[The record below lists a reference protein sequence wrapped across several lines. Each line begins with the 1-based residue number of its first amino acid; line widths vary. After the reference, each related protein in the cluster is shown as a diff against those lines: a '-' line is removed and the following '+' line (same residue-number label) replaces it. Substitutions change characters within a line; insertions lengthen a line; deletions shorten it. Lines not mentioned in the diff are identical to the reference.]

1 MMVDDDI
8 KEDLMKKYRAAG
20 KIRLISFFLLL
31 LFLSLMKWIGGYSY
45 LNMELASLIII
56 EAIFNQPYNFIV
68 RWVNIHRL
76 QYYQMTADIIAISW
90 FLYYMGG
97 IEAPVVGIAYY
108 AVILWAGVTST
119 SRAVFF
125 AVIMSAVSFSLIV
138 VLEHNGILQQVSFY
152 NEKMPGAKMFSL
164 LIGNISYLFAFGY
177 FSAYSSQVI
186 KLLERKW
193 HDESLRHAHKFSA
206 IDHLIGHTTHDILGC
221 FSNIK
226 ACAQMLSKKRD
237 RNNDEN
243 KMLKIIVEEEDKGV
257 VLLRRLSRFSRNRKP
272 EFAQADIN
280 AIIEDA
286 INLTWPLVR
295 YSKMTIE
302 RVLGPDIPL
311 ITVVKDQIQDVFV
324 AMILNAFD
332 ATIEKGTLS
341 IKTNY
346 NKEEN
351 IVEILLSDTGTSI
364 KQKYLKQIEESSFM
378 TKAHEKRVEMG
389 LAISQEIIS
398 SHKGSLRSK
407 STIGGG
413 TTFSIHLPV
422 DKSIQ
427 A

>member
-1 MMVDDDI
+1 
-8 KEDLMKKYRAAG
+8 
-20 KIRLISFFLLL
+20 
-31 LFLSLMKWIGGYSY
+31 
-45 LNMELASLIII
+45 
-56 EAIFNQPYNFIV
+56 
-68 RWVNIHRL
+68 
-76 QYYQMTADIIAISW
+76 
-90 FLYYMGG
+90 
-97 IEAPVVGIAYY
+97 
-108 AVILWAGVTST
+108 
-119 SRAVFF
+119 
-125 AVIMSAVSFSLIV
+125 
-138 VLEHNGILQQVSFY
+138 
-152 NEKMPGAKMFSL
+152 
-164 LIGNISYLFAFGY
+164 
-177 FSAYSSQVI
+177 
-186 KLLERKW
+186 
-193 HDESLRHAHKFSA
+193 
-206 IDHLIGHTTHDILGC
+206 
-221 FSNIK
+221 
-226 ACAQMLSKKRD
+226 
-237 RNNDEN
+237 
-243 KMLKIIVEEEDKGV
+243 MLKIIVEEEDKGV
-257 VLLRRLSRFSRNRKP
+257 ALLRRLSRFSRNRKP

-364 KQKYLKQIEESSFM
+364 KQKYLKQIEEASFM